1 MSWPAGSLARSS
13 LFTQATLG
21 PGRRAAQALGSLRH
35 PRPDVADGCVD
46 RQGRY
51 APGPALPGARRP
63 AAIAT
68 TATRREAPTIYT
80 SLDGRDDA
88 TLGIVCSSPG
98 PKSFIPSGVTPYGL
112 AVVVDRTGENAR
124 AGCT

>member
-46 RQGRY
+46 RQGRD

-68 TATRREAPTIYT
+68 TATRRAAPTIYT
-80 SLDGRDDA
+80 SLSTAAMTRRWG
-88 TLGIVCSSPG
+88 
-98 PKSFIPSGVTPYGL
+98 SFAQVPARNHSFPL
-112 AVVVDRTGENAR
+112 ELRRTAWPW
-124 AGCT
+124 